1 MINPKPRNLRNFL
14 APEKFRRSMINW
26 NANFVGAEKFR
37 RFRGFGTILIT
48 RVLTKSDRLT
58 ESDGFV
64 ERRLLPNDLG
74 GSIMIHFISTTAT
87 ETTCPRCH
95 ARLLTA
101 FDEGLRVT
109 VDAEPLAKPA
119 DEIAALLAGKWTY
132 TLTRNRHLVHRTP
145 ERIAAGTLA
154 GSIHAAHKCKTPTQL
169 TIDMIG
175 QKK

>member
-1 MINPKPRNLRNFL
+1 
-14 APEKFRRSMINW
+14 
-26 NANFVGAEKFR
+26 
-37 RFRGFGTILIT
+37 
-48 RVLTKSDRLT
+48 
-58 ESDGFV
+58 
-64 ERRLLPNDLG
+64 
-74 GSIMIHFISTTAT
+74 MIHFISTTAT
-87 ETTCPRCH
+87 ETTCPRCRAH
-95 ARLLTA
+95 LLTA

-145 ERIAAGTLA
+145 ERIAAGTPA
-154 GSIHAAHKCKTPTQL
+154 GSIHATHKCKTPTQL

>member
-1 MINPKPRNLRNFL
+1 
-14 APEKFRRSMINW
+14 
-26 NANFVGAEKFR
+26 
-37 RFRGFGTILIT
+37 
-48 RVLTKSDRLT
+48 
-58 ESDGFV
+58 
-64 ERRLLPNDLG
+64 
-74 GSIMIHFISTTAT
+74 MIHFISTTAT
-87 ETTCPRCH
+87 ETTCPRCR

-101 FDEGLRVT
+101 FDEGLRAT

-154 GSIHAAHKCKTPTQL
+154 GSIHAAHKCKTLTQL

-175 QKK
+175 QKQ